1 MKDRLLVPLL
11 MGLGLMLSSCGDDAP
26 SQPNPP
32 DDELAVTRRI
42 DAAGGTIVLEGADG
56 THFELRIPAAA
67 LDDETEI
74 TVRRVPPAEWP
85 PEVQANPPVGGAVF
99 ELLPEGT
106 LFNAPVTTYTRVGA
120 ASLGSG
126 TRTTLPGH
134 VSRTSAGSIE
144 RHPTSVHRRGSDAVI
159 LARTQHFSTHWV
171 GTDHGDGA
179 EYGVNLV
186 WPTNDVPVEGVAS
199 PNEFSV
205 WTSSVDEPQV
215 RVSVGAFAAAPPD
228 GTQVQVL
235 RPIPFELGDDALDS
249 ALEEELRTLLAVVE
263 SEDTPASDSTM
274 LDLDVTLAP
283 EEGYTFDPD
292 LEWPRFG
299 CQAEGKGRGWVVVQL
314 ITAREA
320 PITYIEEVETNCIT
334 ILIE

>member
-1 MKDRLLVPLL
+1 R
-11 MGLGLMLSSCGDDAP
+11 
-26 SQPNPP
+26 NPP
-32 DDELAVTRRI
+32 DDESAVTRRI
-42 DAAGGTIVLEGADG
+42 GAAGGTIVLEGAAG

-159 LARTQHFSTHWV
+159 
-171 GTDHGDGA
+171 
-179 EYGVNLV
+179 
-186 WPTNDVPVEGVAS
+186 
-199 PNEFSV
+199 
-205 WTSSVDEPQV
+205 
-215 RVSVGAFAAAPPD
+215 
-228 GTQVQVL
+228 
-235 RPIPFELGDDALDS
+235 
-249 ALEEELRTLLAVVE
+249 
-263 SEDTPASDSTM
+263 
-274 LDLDVTLAP
+274 
-283 EEGYTFDPD
+283 
-292 LEWPRFG
+292 
-299 CQAEGKGRGWVVVQL
+299 
-314 ITAREA
+314 
-320 PITYIEEVETNCIT
+320 
-334 ILIE
+334 